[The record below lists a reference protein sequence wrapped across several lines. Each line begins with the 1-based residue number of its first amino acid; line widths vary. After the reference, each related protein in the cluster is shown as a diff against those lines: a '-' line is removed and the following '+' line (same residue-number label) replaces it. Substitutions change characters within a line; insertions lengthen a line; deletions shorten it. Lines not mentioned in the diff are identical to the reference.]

1 MATVAIYSMKG
12 GVGKTTLAVNLAWAA
27 AKASGRRTLLWDLD
41 GQAASTFILAGPA
54 QRGEEARAVLECD
67 IPPQD
72 IIQPTRVPGLD
83 LLPAD
88 GSLRGLDQIFVEIDR
103 KQHLRHLLD
112 DLDGHYDVILLDCPP
127 GLSFT
132 SRQVMRAAS
141 LILNPM
147 IPSTLSRRAYD
158 EVREYLARDGG
169 TSPPIFPVFTMVD
182 KRRLAHRVAMEANAG
197 CPVIPMAS
205 AVEMMAD
212 HHAPVGDY
220 APRSPATAAFLDLW
234 RLVEP
239 RLVPAPG
246 AGEIGRVE

>member
-27 AKASGRRTLLWDLD
+27 AKISGRRTLLWDLD
-41 GQAASTFILAGPA
+41 GQAASTFILSGKASRA
-54 QRGEEARAVLECD
+54 EEARAVLECD

-72 IIQPTRVPGLD
+72 IIERTAVPGLD

-88 GSLRGLDQIFVEIDR
+88 GSLRSLDQIFVEIDR
-103 KQHLRHLLD
+103 KQHLRRLLD
-112 DLDGHYDVILLDCPP
+112 DLDGHYDLIVLDCPP

-132 SRQVMRAAS
+132 SRQVMRASS
-141 LILNPM
+141 LILMPM

-158 EVREYLARDGG
+158 EVRAFLAEDEQEG
-169 TSPPIFPVFTMVD
+169 PPTFPVFTMVD
-182 KRRLAHRVAMEANAG
+182 RRRSTHRAALAANSG

-212 HHAPVGDY
+212 HHAPVGEY
-220 APRSPATAAFLDLW
+220 APRSPATDAFLSLW

-239 RLVPAPG
+239 RLEPAPKR
-246 AGEIGRVE
+246 A

>member
-27 AKASGRRTLLWDLD
+27 ATTARRRTLLWDLD
-41 GQAASTFILAGPA
+41 GQAASTFILSGRPGEGSTAGA
-54 QRGEEARAVLECD
+54 QARAVLECD

-72 IIQPTRVPGLD
+72 IIRPTRVPGLD

-88 GSLRGLDQIFVEIDR
+88 ASLRTLDQIFVEIDR
-103 KQHLRHLLD
+103 KQHLRRLLA
-112 DLDGHYDVILLDCPP
+112 DLDRHYEIIVLDSPP

-141 LILNPM
+141 IILMPM
-147 IPSTLSRRAYD
+147 IPSTLSRRAYE
-158 EVREYLARDGG
+158 EVRDFLAQDEEG
-169 TSPPIFPVFTMVD
+169 SPPIFPVFTMVD
-182 KRRLAHRVAMEANAG
+182 RRRLTHVAALRADPG

-205 AVEMMAD
+205 AVEAMAD

-220 APRSPATAAFLDLW
+220 APRSPAAKAFLDLW
-234 RLVEP
+234 RRIEP
-239 RLVPAPG
+239 RLGLDPH
-246 AGEIGRVE
+246 